1 MTDDDA
7 YEVRHRL
14 SPAQTDELLRLYAG
28 EWWSARRTEGDVAR
42 MLRSSDLLFAVV
54 ERRSDTLAA
63 FARVLT
69 DSTYLA
75 LVLDVIVA
83 PGHRERG
90 LGRLLMESICSHR
103 TLRAVTSIEL
113 VCQPELV
120 PFYRKWGF
128 SERVGRSQLL
138 RRTSDP
144 ALRQA

>member
-1 MTDDDA
+1 MSDDHIYD
-7 YEVRHRL
+7 VRHRL
-14 SPAQTDELLRLYAG
+14 SPAQTDELLRLYAD
-28 EWWSARRTEGDVAR
+28 EWWSAGRTAPDVAR

-54 ERRSDTLAA
+54 ERRSDTLVA

-69 DSTYLA
+69 DNTYLA

-83 PGHRERG
+83 PAHRERG
-90 LGRLLMESICSHR
+90 LGRLLMESVCSHR

-138 RRTSDP
+138 RRTTHP
-144 ALRQA
+144 ALAP

>member
-1 MTDDDA
+1 MNDDNA

-14 SPAQTDELLRLYAG
+14 SPAQTAELLRLYGG
-28 EWWSARRTEGDVAR
+28 EWWSGGRTATDVAR

-83 PGHRERG
+83 PAHRERG

-103 TLRAVTSIEL
+103 ALRAVTSIEL

-120 PFYRKWGF
+120 PFYHKWGF

-144 ALRQA
+144 ALTP

>member
-1 MTDDDA
+1 MNDDDA

-28 EWWSARRTEGDVAR
+28 EWWSAGRTAPDVAR
-42 MLRSSDLLFAVV
+42 MLRSSDLLFVVV

-83 PGHRERG
+83 PDHRERG
-90 LGRLLMESICSHR
+90 LGRLLMGSICSHR

-120 PFYRKWGF
+120 PFYRQWGF
-128 SERVGRSQLL
+128 SDSVGRSQLL
-138 RRTSDP
+138 RRTAHP
-144 ALRQA
+144 ALAP

>member
-14 SPAQTDELLRLYAG
+14 SPAQTDELLHLYAG
-28 EWWSARRTEGDVAR
+28 EWWSARRTKGDVAR
-42 MLRSSDLLFAVV
+42 MLRSSDLLFAVI

-103 TLRAVTSIEL
+103 TLRVVTSIEL

-138 RRTSDP
+138 RRTADP

>member
-1 MTDDDA
+1 MNDDA
-7 YEVRHRL
+7 YEVRNRL
-14 SPAQTDELLRLYAG
+14 SPAQTDELLRLYGG
-28 EWWSARRTEGDVAR
+28 EWWSAARTESDVGR
-42 MLRSSDLLFAVV
+42 MLRSSDLLFVVV
-54 ERRSDTLAA
+54 ERRSDALAA

-103 TLRAVTSIEL
+103 TLRGVASIEL

-128 SERVGRSQLL
+128 SDSVGRSLLL

-144 ALRQA
+144 ALAP

>member
-14 SPAQTDELLRLYAG
+14 SPAQTDELLHLYAG
-28 EWWSARRTEGDVAR
+28 EWWSARRTKGDVAR
-42 MLRSSDLLFAVV
+42 MLRSSDLLFAVI

-103 TLRAVTSIEL
+103 TLRVVTSIEL

-138 RRTSDP
+138 RRTSDA
-144 ALRQA
+144 ALAP